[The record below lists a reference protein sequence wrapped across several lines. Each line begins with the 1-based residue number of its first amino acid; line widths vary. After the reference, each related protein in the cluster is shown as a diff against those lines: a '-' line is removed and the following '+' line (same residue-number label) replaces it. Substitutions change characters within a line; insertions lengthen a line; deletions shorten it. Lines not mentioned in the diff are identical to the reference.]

1 MGIDSIVN
9 LLNGSGGS
17 LLKSAGDIVARYLPG
32 SAEKAAAQQELL
44 KLQEDY
50 TVKVQTLAQQVD
62 QMYLADMDSARKM
75 QIAALQQADTF
86 SKRFVNYLAIAIVTG
101 AFIFDYCMFFVNYP
115 AANRDMLNMVA
126 GVINTGALI
135 SVLQF
140 YFGSSQSS
148 VDKQKVIE
156 NIATTK

>member
-1 MGIDSIVN
+1 MILDTITS
-9 LLNGSGGS
+9 LLGGSTGS

-32 SAEKAAAQQELL
+32 SAEKEAAQQELL
-44 KLQEDY
+44 KLQDDY
-50 TVKVQTLAQQVD
+50 NIKIQTLAQQVN

-75 QIAALQQADTF
+75 QMAALQQADTF
-86 SKRFVNYLAIAIVTG
+86 SKRFVNYLAIVIVAG

-148 VDKQKVIE
+148 VDKQKLIE
-156 NIATTK
+156 NIATSK